1 MSQEYKEI
9 SADLVDFVT
18 KMTQSI
24 AQAQQTLDQNSI
36 DMLKMLA
43 NETAAIPSIVNTIE
57 EIKDD
62 DGNIIDTQSQTK
74 TTFNQ
79 TSLLNLGIRPTFY
92 QFSKTLIEVSLDM
105 QIEEQV
111 TSRGSGRNSEK
122 KYRILVGTKK
132 VRQERRYNQNIRAY
146 SKLSVEMVPVP
157 MPANL
162 PEMVTNKISNE

>member
-105 QIEEQV
+105 QIEEKV
-111 TSRGSGRNSEK
+111 TSNTAEK

-132 VRQERRYNQNIRAY
+132 IRQERRYNQNIRAY

-162 PEMVTNKISNE
+162 PEMVTNKTSNG

>member
-24 AQAQQTLDQNSI
+24 AEAQQTLDKNSI

-43 NETAAIPSIVNTIE
+43 DETANIPSIVNTIE
-57 EIKDD
+57 EITDD

-74 TTFNQ
+74 TTFNK

-111 TSRGSGRNSEK
+111 TTNSKEK

-132 VRQERRYNQNIRAY
+132 IRQERRYNQNIRAY

-162 PEMVTNKISNE
+162 PEMVTNKAQNE